1 MRELG
6 FGLFH
11 GTLVIKL
18 YRIQMEFQSRK
29 AHRVLIRDQ
38 DLMKYLLVILII
50 IIGYLSAWTVL
61 ITHDFPRVYSASETP
76 GAGRSNSFRSL
87 PRGGTLRMAMVAP
100 SNNHHPNF
108 VHFFNYSG
116 SDSKEEFLDPI
127 PNELFQEGE
136 GEFDLFGAR
145 HEDEGWN
152 ERRRER
158 ANVLVEEEA
167 PRGDRLKESSLEEEA
182 LNDEPPSRGRARKME
197 SSAPK
202 QASSLSHLVVRDG
215 ASFHTCRHL
224 AWDYVTQAGELA
236 FLVTGIYLTYC
247 IRNARREIYREKRV
261 LCALIY
267 LECAVSLITYIARHF
282 YSERALDPNLTFYYL
297 YFTRIQVTVTIPL
310 LALLGPKVSLKYLRA
325 TFQSNQSRATV
336 TE

>member
-61 ITHDFPRVYSASETP
+61 ITHDFPRVYSASLTP
-76 GAGRSNSFRSL
+76 GGAHQRSPSKSFRSS
-87 PRGGTLRMAMVAP
+87 PQGGALRMAMVAP
-100 SNNHHPNF
+100 STNPNQPNL
-108 VHFFNYSG
+108 VHFFNYS
-116 SDSKEEFLDPI
+116 DSKEFPDPI
-127 PNELFQEGE
+127 QNELFQEE
-136 GEFDLFGAR
+136 EFDPNLFGAR
-145 HEDEGWN
+145 REDEGWN
-152 ERRRER
+152 KKKRRRGR
-158 ANVLVEEEA
+158 ANIV
-167 PRGDRLKESSLEEEA
+167 LEEEA
-182 LNDEPPSRGRARKME
+182 QKGNRLKGSRFEEEPLNDEPPRRGVGRAPKLE
-197 SSAPK
+197 PSAPK
-202 QASSLSHLVVRDG
+202 QASSLQHLVVRDG

-267 LECAVSLITYIARHF
+267 LECAVSLITYISRHF

-297 YFTRIQVTVTIPL
+297 YFTRIQITVTIPL
-310 LALLGPKVSLKYLRA
+310 LALLGPKVSFKGKL
-325 TFQSNQSRATV
+325 V
-336 TE
+336 TK

>member
-38 DLMKYLLVILII
+38 DLIKYLLIILVI

-61 ITHDFPRVYSASETP
+61 ITHDFPRVYSASLTP
-76 GAGRSNSFRSL
+76 GHSPSL
-87 PRGGTLRMAMVAP
+87 PQGAALRRVAP
-100 SNNHHPNF
+100 STNHHHPNL
-108 VHFFNYSG
+108 VYFFNYSQ
-116 SDSKEEFLDPI
+116 SREEFRDPI
-127 PNELFQEGE
+127 QNELFREEEAFDPFGGTRQEEDGE
-136 GEFDLFGAR
+136 
-145 HEDEGWN
+145 EGWN
-152 ERRRER
+152 KRRRRER
-158 ANVLVEEEA
+158 ASILVQEEA
-167 PRGDRLKESSLEEEA
+167 GRGDRLKGSSLEEEV
-182 LNDEPPSRGRARKME
+182 LNDEPPPRRGVGRAPKLE
-197 SSAPK
+197 PSAPK
-202 QASSLSHLVVRDG
+202 QASSLQHLVVRDG

-224 AWDYVTQAGELA
+224 SWDYVTQAGELA
-236 FLVTGIYLTYC
+236 FLLTGIYLTYC

-267 LECAVSLITYIARHF
+267 LECAVSLITYISRHF

-310 LALLGPKVSLKYLRA
+310 LALLGPKVRFKL
-325 TFQSNQSRATV
+325 V
-336 TE
+336 TRRVTS